1 MSNGLRGS
9 PLAMKVQVEKANNHK
24 GKSKKKIENGFK
36 NKMISRDMW
45 EDCNAMSDFILFILA
60 GCVMDFF
67 GFIFSRLLY
76 YNYFCLSWHPKF
88 IFCIEYY
95 LYSSF
100 ILYHF
105 SYEYHCNRVA
115 M

>member
-76 YNYFCLSWHPKF
+76 YNYFCLSWTPH
-88 IFCIEYY
+88 IH
-95 LYSSF
+95 
-100 ILYHF
+100 ILY
-105 SYEYHCNRVA
+105 
-115 M
+115 